1 MDQDF
6 AATGQNQKWGVDISY
21 VWTREGWLYLAV
33 VIDLFSRRVVGWAVG
48 DGLHREL
55 AINALGKAIVMRRPK
70 PGLIHHSDRGSQFLE
85 PIGNIPPA
93 EAEERYYAMPGAPD
107 IAA

>member
-1 MDQDF
+1 
-6 AATGQNQKWGVDISY
+6 
-21 VWTREGWLYLAV
+21 
-33 VIDLFSRRVVGWAVG
+33 VG